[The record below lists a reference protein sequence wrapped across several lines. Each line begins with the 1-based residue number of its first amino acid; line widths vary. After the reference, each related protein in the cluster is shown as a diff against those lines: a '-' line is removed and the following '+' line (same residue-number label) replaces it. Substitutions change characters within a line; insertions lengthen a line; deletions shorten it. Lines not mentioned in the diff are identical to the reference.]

1 MNKKAFTLIE
11 LLAVIVILGILALIV
26 TPILINVV
34 KDSNEKSYKLS
45 ADGYISAVNDYILS
59 NQLDGKKVENGKY
72 NIKNLDVKISGKAP
86 SKGSVE
92 IYDEKINNAQLCY
105 DTYLL
110 KYDGKEVTLTE
121 KGCEKEATV
130 NLAIGEKKY
139 DNVTKD
145 DIEIEFNISD
155 DISDMTNI
163 VCNNGVTI
171 SMNDNTL
178 KLSDVYKDT
187 NCTMSNSIYTTF
199 NNLDDTKNYILMLKD
214 ETITTNMTVGEKK
227 KVTINLNEQNLI
239 YNGSNSTAIFEI
251 SGELSIIGQNSS
263 IAGNINSFKV
273 TNNGILNVDGGSYN
287 SISPLGNSKIS
298 IKNAT
303 LNCTNDGNNCY
314 PIFAQEN
321 SNVELDNVKA
331 ESKGKAAGAG
341 GNSNMIIKNS
351 NFICTED
358 NCLYDDSTGTLTV
371 LDTKIKASGYAI
383 RLESSG
389 EVTIKNAKLE
399 SETNNAV
406 INDGKNGK
414 VTIENSELISSNFR
428 VITLSDKSSGSIN
441 IFNSRV
447 IGSEYCVLNGSTSKG
462 TINING
468 GTYISKNSN
477 VIYNNNSGTINIQ
490 QSSSVYISSLA
501 QQGWKP
507 AILNNSTG
515 GVNIKGNKSN
525 NCTND
530 STKTTSGICIYAEG
544 NKDYSTY
551 LSNFGI
557 QNASTGIINVDGAS
571 IYGGYQAINNHTAGI
586 INIRN
591 SDIISGRT
599 AIYNHDVGTINIC
612 SSTVTAP
619 LFDINNY
626 GLGTINYSNLNKN
639 LKVYNQNAGTINSNY
654 TGSCT
659 E

>member
-1 MNKKAFTLIE
+1 MDKKAFTLIE
-11 LLAVIVILGILALIV
+11 LLAVIVVLGILALIV

-45 ADGYISAVNDYILS
+45 ADGYINAVNDYILS

-110 KYDGKEVTLTE
+110 KYDGREVTLTE

-145 DIEIEFNISD
+145 DIETEFNISD
-155 DISDMTNI
+155 DISNITNI

-187 NCTMSNSIYTTF
+187 NCTMSRSINDTF

-214 ETITTNMTVGEKK
+214 ENNISKTLENKETKN
-227 KVTINLNEQNLI
+227 VTIDLNGKSITASNFITFVNSGTLSILNSSLNESYLYSDVQVI
-239 YNGSNSTAIFEI
+239 STVKDSVSSLKNIK
-251 SGELSIIGQNSS
+251 LVCKDTNNNSS
-263 IAGNINSFKV
+263 ICNNGKLKVENTYIEGPYGIGCNDEAGAEINVQDSKIVATKHNGVQFNVTENITGGTISSTRISGNDTAIVFASS
-273 TNNGILNVDGGSYN
+273 GILNV
-287 SISPLGNSKIS
+287 
-298 IKNAT
+298 
-303 LNCTNDGNNCY
+303 
-314 PIFAQEN
+314 
-321 SNVELDNVKA
+321 
-331 ESKGKAAGAG
+331 ESG
-341 GNSNMIIKNS
+341 
-351 NFICTED
+351 
-358 NCLYDDSTGTLTV
+358 
-371 LDTKIKASGYAI
+371 
-383 RLESSG
+383 
-389 EVTIKNAKLE
+389 
-399 SETNNAV
+399 
-406 INDGKNGK
+406 
-414 VTIENSELISSNFR
+414 
-428 VITLSDKSSGSIN
+428 
-441 IFNSRV
+441 IFNGATGNA
-447 IGSEYCVLNGSTSKG
+447 IANY
-462 TINING
+462 
-468 GTYISKNSN
+468 
-477 VIYNNNSGTINIQ
+477 NSGTINIH
-490 QSSSVYISSLA
+490 QSNKSVYISSLA
-501 QQGWKP
+501 QDWKP
-507 AILNNSTG
+507 AVLNNSSG
-515 GVNIKGNKSN
+515 KINIKGNKAN

-530 STKTTSGICIYAEG
+530 SKKTTSGVCIYAEG

-599 AIYNHDVGTINIC
+599 AIANEDMDNPGTINIC

-619 LFDINNY
+619 LFDINNW
-626 GLGTINYSNLNKN
+626 GVGTINYSNLNKN
-639 LKVYNQNAGTINSNY
+639 LKVYNPNGGTINSNY